1 MGRFQFV
8 NLNLYFLYL
17 QWRTETFYVYAYIQN
32 VLKFHKYHN
41 EVRLSWY
48 FGNPVLMKF
57 ETDL

>member
-32 VLKFHKYHN
+32 VLKFQKYHN